1 MKKNV
6 FGRKLKRDTNERK
19 ALFKSLLSSLTLHH
33 RIRTTEAKAKA
44 IKGEAD
50 KIVTLAK
57 RGSQRLLTSYLTEEA
72 IRKFTSEIAPRFTQ
86 RQGGYTRIIRLER
99 RLSDNAQMV
108 LMEWV
113 EESSPARNAS
123 LPASQAERG
132 GQGAS
137 VAGGKIKN
145 GKGDEEKEGVPEKK
159 KARAVKKQRTTA
171 PTTRKFQRTKK
182 EKVK

>member
-1 MKKNV
+1 MKKNI

-19 ALFKSLLSSLTLHH
+19 ALFKSLLSSLVLHH

-57 RGSQRLLTSYLTEEA
+57 RNSHRLSSYLAQEA
-72 IRKFTSEIAPRFTQ
+72 IKKFISEIVPRFTQ

-99 RLSDNAQMV
+99 RISDNAQMV

-113 EESSPARNAS
+113 EEIA
-123 LPASQAERG
+123 
-132 GQGAS
+132 
-137 VAGGKIKN
+137 N
-145 GKGDEEKEGVPEKK
+145 GKSQIAK
-159 KARAVKKQRTTA
+159 TA
-171 PTTRKFQRTKK
+171 PVTPKTPTSQTTRKPQKTKNK